1 MPVMF
6 CYIDPF
12 IMNQQVVRLT
22 PGETKVIFSGGLDDV
37 CSFMATEYNNGG
49 YDRITLKGT
58 LAESVADRI
67 RQNSKT
73 LYGLKEINIEVL
85 K

>member
-1 MPVMF
+1 MF

-12 IMNQQVVRLT
+12 IMNQDVVRLT
-22 PGETKVIFSGGLDDV
+22 PGSTEVIFHGTLGEISD
-37 CSFMATEYNNGG
+37 FMVAEYANQE

-58 LAESVADRI
+58 LAETVADQI
-67 RQNSKT
+67 RMKSKT
-73 LYGLKEINIEVL
+73 NYNINDIKVEVL

>member
-12 IMNQQVVRLT
+12 IMEQQVVKLT
-22 PGETKVIFSGGLDDV
+22 PGETEVIFSGGLDAV
-37 CSFMATEYNNGG
+37 CKFIATEYNNGG
-49 YDRITLKGT
+49 YDRVALKGT
-58 LAESVADRI
+58 LADSVADRI
-67 RQNSKT
+67 RENSKT
-73 LYGLKEINIEVL
+73 LYGLKEIEIEVL